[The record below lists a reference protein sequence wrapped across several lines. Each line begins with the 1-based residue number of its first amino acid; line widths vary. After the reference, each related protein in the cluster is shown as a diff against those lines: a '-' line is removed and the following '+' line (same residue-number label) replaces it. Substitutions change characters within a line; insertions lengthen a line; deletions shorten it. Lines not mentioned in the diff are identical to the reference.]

1 MNRVGKLLRERR
13 EQLGLSKEDI
23 IRKLRIQIVYLDAIE
38 NGDFAFFRGQ
48 EYYQQVFVGSYADI
62 VALDKKDVMALLQE
76 DYDDFISGKV
86 VYEPSQESDE
96 SKSSEIQASK
106 PEKSVQGT
114 FPDTLLKP
122 KPSATVSEPA
132 LVKPLLA
139 ADGVPAG
146 TSQSDPTVIDDLISQ
161 IGTKPSSEITEF
173 ADLFETNKPSSED
186 EDSEEL
192 LNSSIFD
199 EIKKIEDKMERNP
212 FAAQPGKGFKPT
224 VDDEDIDLSEE
235 DQAVRDK
242 VLGKDEESDEDE
254 GIMHG
259 SMTGQSGNEQTQVF
273 AGLDL
278 NAPLSDD
285 EIVVPQEQLI
295 SSEADETKINME
307 DLAHAQRTNDKD
319 GKTAIDLKVARALGG
334 QEVEVDPDV
343 AKKIKRD
350 KIIDWI
356 LVIVAVAVIG
366 YILFYFWEFN

>member
-86 VYEPSQESDE
+86 VYDPSQESDE
-96 SKSSEIQASK
+96 SKSSETQASK

-139 ADGVPAG
+139 AEGVPAG
-146 TSQSDPTVIDDLISQ
+146 TSQSDPSVIDDLISQ

-212 FAAQPGKGFKPT
+212 FASQPGNGFKPT
-224 VDDEDIDLSEE
+224 VDEEEDMDLSEE

-242 VLGKDEESDEDE
+242 VLNQDEESAEDQ

-259 SMTGQSGNEQTQVF
+259 SMVGQPQNDETQVF
-273 AGLDL
+273 SGLDL

-307 DLAHAQRTNDKD
+307 DLAHAQKTNDKD

-334 QEVEVDPDV
+334 QEVEVDPEV
-343 AKKIKRD
+343 ARQIKRD
-350 KIIDWI
+350 KIVDWI
-356 LVIVAVAVIG
+356 LVVVAIVFIG
-366 YILFYFWEFN
+366 YILFYVMGI